1 MENSINKLGSKNFT
15 NICTDLEDN
24 LFITVRAQLIK
35 NGVEVKEEDLGEM
48 VNDILRAVYF
58 QE

>member
-15 NICTDLEDN
+15 N

-35 NGVEVKEEDLGEM
+35 NGVEVKEEELGEM